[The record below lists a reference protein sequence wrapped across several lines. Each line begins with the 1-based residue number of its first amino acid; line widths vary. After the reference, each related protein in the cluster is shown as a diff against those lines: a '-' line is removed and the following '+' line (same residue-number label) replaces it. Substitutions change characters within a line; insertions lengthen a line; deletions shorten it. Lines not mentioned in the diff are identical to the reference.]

1 MPSTATKP
9 STRKK
14 TGVNKAPTGIA
25 LRVQKLQAK
34 SPQNGNYKL
43 QAPNPDKPL
52 TEKQREFVRHW
63 AMGETILSAANR
75 AGYAD
80 GGTMC
85 YRMAKDPAI
94 LKFYNREKALYEES
108 CAMSRKKVMDM
119 LLEAYDVAKL
129 VTEPASMVSAAREIG
144 RMCGYYEPVKRTID
158 INVKGNVTVKQLE
171 RASDEDLLKLIKGE
185 ASGVDFLEQVVA
197 EEIESAEDEENE

>member
-25 LRVQKLQAK
+25 LRVQKLQTK

-43 QAPNPDKPL
+43 QAPAPNRPL

-63 AMGETILSAANR
+63 AMGETILSAAYR

-80 GGTMC
+80 GGTLA
-85 YRMAKDPAI
+85 YKMAKDPVI
-94 LKFYNREKALYEES
+94 LRYYNQEKALYEQA

-158 INVKGNVTVKQLE
+158 INVKGNVTVRQLE

-185 ASGVDFLEQVVA
+185 ATDVSFLEEVI
-197 EEIESAEDEENE
+197 EEEGGDESE